1 MTELLK
7 IENLWKRYG
16 LKAVIRELNIEIT
29 EGKIIGL
36 VGDNGSGKTTL
47 LKMIAGLQHPSEGS
61 ITIAG
66 KKVGLE
72 TKEIV
77 SFMSDKPV
85 FDDWMTVK
93 DSLFFYRNFYKDF
106 DIQKAVDTIAELKI
120 PLEERIIALSKGMV
134 EKLQIILTF
143 SRKAKLYVLDEP
155 LGGIDLVSREHVL
168 ELILQFYREDCT
180 ILIATHLIG
189 EVENIFDEVIIL
201 KDGESVLHE
210 NVEELRFQR
219 GKAVTDLFKEVFS
232 R

>member
-29 EGKIIGL
+29 EGKIVGL

-61 ITIAG
+61 ITIAS

-77 SFMSDKPV
+77 SFMSDKSV
-85 FDDWMTVK
+85 FDEWMTVK
-93 DSLFFYRNFYKDF
+93 DSLFFYRDFYKDF
-106 DIQKAVDTIAELKI
+106 DIQKAVDTIVEFKI
-120 PLEERIIALSKGMV
+120 PLEERITALSKGMV

-143 SRKAKLYVLDEP
+143 SRRAKLYVLDEP

-168 ELILQFYREDCT
+168 DLILQFYREDCT
-180 ILIATHLIG
+180 MLISTHLIN
-189 EVENIFDEVIIL
+189 EIENIFDEVIFL
-201 KDGESVLHE
+201 KDGEIVLYE
-210 NVEELRFQR
+210 NVEDLRFQR
-219 GKAVTDLFKEVFS
+219 GKAVHELFKEVFS
-232 R
+232 K

>member
-29 EGKIIGL
+29 EGKIVGL

-61 ITIAG
+61 ITIAS

-85 FDDWMTVK
+85 FDNWMTVK
-93 DSLFFYRNFYKDF
+93 DSIFFYRDFYKDF
-106 DIQKAVDTIAELKI
+106 DIQKAVDTVVEFKI
-120 PLEERIIALSKGMV
+120 PLEEKITALSKGMV

-155 LGGIDLVSREHVL
+155 LGGIDLISREHVL

-180 ILIATHLIG
+180 ILISTHLIN
-189 EVENIFDEVIIL
+189 EVENIFDEVIFL
-201 KDGESVLHE
+201 KDGEIVLYE

-219 GKAVTDLFKEVFS
+219 GKAVTDVFKEVFS

>member
-1 MTELLK
+1 M
-7 IENLWKRYG
+7 
-16 LKAVIRELNIEIT
+16 IRELNIEIT

-93 DSLFFYRNFYKDF
+93 DSLFFYRDFYKDF
-106 DIQKAVDTIAELKI
+106 DIQKAVDTIAEFKI
-120 PLEERIIALSKGMV
+120 PLEEKITALSKGMV

-189 EVENIFDEVIIL
+189 EVENIFDEVIFL

-219 GKAVTDLFKEVFS
+219 GKAVTDVFKEVFS

>member
-47 LKMIAGLQHPSEGS
+47 MKMIAGLRHPSEGS
-61 ITIAG
+61 ITVAG
-66 KKVGLE
+66 EKVGLK

-77 SFMSDKPV
+77 SFMSDKSV
-85 FDDWMTVK
+85 FDEWMTVK
-93 DSLFFYRNFYKDF
+93 DSLFFYRDFYKDF
-106 DIQKAVDTIAELKI
+106 DIQKAVDTIVEFKI
-120 PLEERIIALSKGMV
+120 PLEERITALSKGMV

-143 SRKAKLYVLDEP
+143 SRRAKLYVLDEP

-168 ELILQFYREDCT
+168 DLILQFYREDCT
-180 ILIATHLIG
+180 MLISTHLIN
-189 EVENIFDEVIIL
+189 EIENIFDEVIFL
-201 KDGESVLHE
+201 KDGEIVLYE
-210 NVEELRFQR
+210 NVEDLRFQR
-219 GKAVTDLFKEVFS
+219 GKAVHELFKEVFS
-232 R
+232 K

>member
-29 EGKIIGL
+29 EGKIVGL

-72 TKEIV
+72 MKEIV

-93 DSLFFYRNFYKDF
+93 DSIFFYRDFYKDF
-106 DIQKAVDTIAELKI
+106 DIQKAVDTVVEFKI
-120 PLEERIIALSKGMV
+120 PLEEKITALSKGMV

-155 LGGIDLVSREHVL
+155 LGGIDLISREHVL

-180 ILIATHLIG
+180 ILISTHLIN
-189 EVENIFDEVIIL
+189 EVENIFDEVIFL
-201 KDGESVLHE
+201 KDGEIVLYE

-219 GKAVTDLFKEVFS
+219 GKAVTDVFKEVFS

>member
-1 MTELLK
+1 M
-7 IENLWKRYG
+7 
-16 LKAVIRELNIEIT
+16 IRELNIEIT
-29 EGKIIGL
+29 EGKIVGL

-61 ITIAG
+61 IVING

-93 DSLFFYRNFYKDF
+93 DSLFFYRDFYKDF
-106 DIQKAVDTIAELKI
+106 DIQKAVDTIAEFKI
-120 PLEERIIALSKGMV
+120 PLEEKITALSKGMV

-189 EVENIFDEVIIL
+189 EVENIFDEVIFL

>member
-47 LKMIAGLQHPSEGS
+47 LKIIAGLQHPSEGS

-93 DSLFFYRNFYKDF
+93 DSLFFYRDFYKDF
-106 DIQKAVDTIAELKI
+106 DIQKAVDTIAEFKI
-120 PLEERIIALSKGMV
+120 PLEERITALSKGMV

-180 ILIATHLIG
+180 ILIATHLIN
-189 EVENIFDEVIIL
+189 EVENIFDEVIFL
-201 KDGESVLHE
+201 KDGEIVLYE

-219 GKAVTDLFKEVFS
+219 GKAVTDVFKEVFS
-232 R
+232 K

>member
-16 LKAVIRELNIEIT
+16 LKAVIRELSIEIT
-29 EGKIIGL
+29 EGKIVGL

-61 ITIAG
+61 IIIAG

-93 DSLFFYRNFYKDF
+93 DSIFFYRDFYKDF
-106 DIQKAVDTIAELKI
+106 DMQKAVDTIAEFKI
-120 PLEERIIALSKGMV
+120 PLEEKVTALSKGMV

-180 ILIATHLIG
+180 ILISTHLIN
-189 EVENIFDEVIIL
+189 EVENIFDEVIFL
-201 KDGESVLHE
+201 KDGEIVLYE

-219 GKAVTDLFKEVFS
+219 GKAVTEVFKEVFS

>member
-16 LKAVIRELNIEIT
+16 LKAVIRELNIEIP
-29 EGKIIGL
+29 EGKIVGL

-61 ITIAG
+61 ITIDG
-66 KKVGLE
+66 KKVGLQ

-77 SFMSDKPV
+77 SFMSDKPI

-93 DSLFFYRNFYKDF
+93 DALFFYRDFYNDF
-106 DIQKAVDTIAELKI
+106 DIQKAVDTIAEFKI
-120 PLEERIIALSKGMV
+120 PLEEKITALSKGMV

-155 LGGIDLVSREHVL
+155 LGGIDLVSRAHIESHS
-168 ELILQFYREDCT
+168 T
-180 ILIATHLIG
+180 IL
-189 EVENIFDEVIIL
+189 
-201 KDGESVLHE
+201 
-210 NVEELRFQR
+210 
-219 GKAVTDLFKEVFS
+219 
-232 R
+232 

>member
-29 EGKIIGL
+29 EGKIVGL

-85 FDDWMTVK
+85 FDDWMTVI
-93 DSLFFYRNFYKDF
+93 DSIFFYRDFYKDF
-106 DIQKAVDTIAELKI
+106 DIQKAVDTVAEFKI
-120 PLEERIIALSKGMV
+120 PLEEKITALSKGMV

-155 LGGIDLVSREHVL
+155 LGGIDLISREHVL

-180 ILIATHLIG
+180 ILISTHLIN
-189 EVENIFDEVIIL
+189 EVENIFDEVIFL

>member
-29 EGKIIGL
+29 EGKIVGL

-61 ITIAG
+61 ITIDG
-66 KKVGLE
+66 KKVGLQ

-77 SFMSDKPV
+77 SFMSDKPI

-93 DSLFFYRNFYKDF
+93 DALFFYRDFYNDF
-106 DIQKAVDTIAELKI
+106 DIQKAVDTIAEFKI
-120 PLEERIIALSKGMV
+120 PLEEKITALSKGMV

-155 LGGIDLVSREHVL
+155 LGGIDLVSREHIL
-168 ELILQFYREDCT
+168 NLILQFYREDCT
-180 ILIATHLIG
+180 ILISTHLIN
-189 EVENIFDEVIIL
+189 EVENIFDEVIFL
-201 KDGESVLHE
+201 KDGEIVLYE

-219 GKAVTDLFKEVFS
+219 GKAVTEVFKEVFS

>member
-29 EGKIIGL
+29 EGKIVGL

-47 LKMIAGLQHPSEGS
+47 LKMIAGLQHTSEGS

-93 DSLFFYRNFYKDF
+93 DFLFFYRDFYKDF
-106 DIQKAVDTIAELKI
+106 DIQKAVDTVAEFKI
-120 PLEERIIALSKGMV
+120 PLEEKITALSKGMV

-180 ILIATHLIG
+180 ILISTHLIN
-189 EVENIFDEVIIL
+189 EVENIFDEVIFL
-201 KDGESVLHE
+201 KDGEIVLYE

-219 GKAVTDLFKEVFS
+219 GKAVTEVFKEVFS

>member
-47 LKMIAGLQHPSEGS
+47 MKMIAGLQHPSEGS
-61 ITIAG
+61 ITIVG

-93 DSLFFYRNFYKDF
+93 DSLFFYRDFYKDF
-106 DIQKAVDTIAELKI
+106 DIQKAVDTIAEFKI
-120 PLEERIIALSKGMV
+120 PLEEKITALSKGMV

-189 EVENIFDEVIIL
+189 EVENIFDEVIFL

>member
-93 DSLFFYRNFYKDF
+93 DSLFFYRDFYKDF
-106 DIQKAVDTIAELKI
+106 DIQKAVDTIAEFKI
-120 PLEERIIALSKGMV
+120 PLEEKITALSKGMV

-189 EVENIFDEVIIL
+189 EVENIFDEVIFL

-219 GKAVTDLFKEVFS
+219 GKAVTDVFKEVFS

>member
-66 KKVGLE
+66 QKVGLE

-93 DSLFFYRNFYKDF
+93 DFY
-106 DIQKAVDTIAELKI
+106 
-120 PLEERIIALSKGMV
+120 
-134 EKLQIILTF
+134 F
-143 SRKAKLYVLDEP
+143 STEIFIKTSIFKSGRY
-155 LGGIDLVSREHVL
+155 GCGI
-168 ELILQFYREDCT
+168 
-180 ILIATHLIG
+180 
-189 EVENIFDEVIIL
+189 
-201 KDGESVLHE
+201 
-210 NVEELRFQR
+210 
-219 GKAVTDLFKEVFS
+219 
-232 R
+232 

>member
-29 EGKIIGL
+29 EGKIVGL

-61 ITIAG
+61 ITIAS

-93 DSLFFYRNFYKDF
+93 DSIFFYRDFYKDF
-106 DIQKAVDTIAELKI
+106 DIQKAVDTVAEFKI
-120 PLEERIIALSKGMV
+120 PLEEKITALSKGMV

-155 LGGIDLVSREHVL
+155 LGGIDLISREHVL

-180 ILIATHLIG
+180 ILISTHLIN
-189 EVENIFDEVIIL
+189 EVENIFDEVIFL

>member
-29 EGKIIGL
+29 VGKIVGL

-61 ITIAG
+61 ITIAS

-93 DSLFFYRNFYKDF
+93 DSIFFYRDFYKDF
-106 DIQKAVDTIAELKI
+106 DIQKAIDTVAEFKI
-120 PLEERIIALSKGMV
+120 PLEEKITALSKGMV

-155 LGGIDLVSREHVL
+155 LGGIDLISREHVL

-180 ILIATHLIG
+180 ILISTHLIN
-189 EVENIFDEVIIL
+189 EVENIFDEVIFL
-201 KDGESVLHE
+201 KDGEIVLYE

-219 GKAVTDLFKEVFS
+219 GKAVTDVFKEVFS